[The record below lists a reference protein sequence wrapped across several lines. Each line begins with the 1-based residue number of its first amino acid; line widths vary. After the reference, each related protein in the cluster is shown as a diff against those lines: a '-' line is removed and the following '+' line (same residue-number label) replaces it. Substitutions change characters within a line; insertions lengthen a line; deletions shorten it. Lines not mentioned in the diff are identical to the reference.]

1 MDYFQSYHSYFWQ
14 WEELQSVISIPG
26 ESTIAYTEFV
36 AEAMKILAPPGLPP
50 FGSLLLAI
58 VATNPRAEQSLDEI
72 RRIIQNKLGAPDEEI
87 LEDAMAFL
95 QTLQSLPELYKS
107 GQKRLMA
114 LQAIFYECHY
124 KTAITTSRVLSRNI
138 SQGLLSRSNPDK
150 QPFSRTIFMR
160 DFRVMALLND
170 KFPTATSIINSIAG
184 IPALKEELVL
194 DQPSGNEKPAEE
206 LIDQLVEH
214 PKTFHVG
221 SLVKR
226 IWSGLNI
233 PVHSSLPSQ
242 QPLGGFS
249 DLSNKGEFDKL
260 LLSEFANDDLLFLTR
275 LANNEALYIEREI
288 PPENN
293 KLERMILIDVSLKN
307 WGTPKT
313 IAFATMLAIAKHP
326 KTTISCKVYVIG
338 HHFHPVS
345 IDRVDSIID
354 GLQIVEGAL
363 HPARGLDAFFKAFPS
378 PQHRE
383 VFVITEPSTLKQ
395 GEMLKAMYDYQPL
408 INYVI
413 YTDAEGNIDVYKKLQ
428 NSKKHLQHLLL
439 PLQSLWQKPKTR
451 NAPEAEPQQA
461 KVREKHHFPI
471 LVKSPSN
478 TKKMILASDGEL
490 FQVTGS
496 RLLLRFYDKNS
507 KYDDRGWE
515 IVNHKFPVIAGEFEI
530 GILED
535 RSYIMLI
542 FNPQN
547 KEIML
552 MNLYANTSITV
563 PFPHWRAKCP
573 TFIFKDGAFLY
584 YSHGSNWRIYP
595 GGRLEKIE
603 LLNMNL
609 FHDRKK
615 QLQDLASMDYSLGSV
630 LKNIDSIFINE
641 NRRLVMNIH
650 ELELTPHGHIRLSSY
665 ANPKT
670 RISSTRTL
678 RDLFVFKDGSQAEVN
693 HGGLVILKS
702 SDHKI
707 PTIYIPTLPG
717 TALGVATDE
726 AFAGVTY
733 FFREPLYE
741 VHLQKAGS
749 NKLELI
755 KNIKAINSQGL
766 AALKDLVDSGS
777 GLICGHVTHQ
787 RALEIRQEL
796 EQEGTEVKLVSM
808 QGNEPQQ
815 QVLST
820 KEFYDLYIQ
829 RFINHILSHGA

>member
-36 AEAMKILAPPGLPP
+36 AEAMKTLAPQGLPP

-72 RRIIQNKLGAPDEEI
+72 RRIIQNKVGAPDEET
-87 LEDAMAFL
+87 LEDTMSFL

-107 GQKRLMA
+107 GPKRLMA
-114 LQAIFYECHY
+114 FQTIFYECHY
-124 KTAITTSRVLSRNI
+124 KTAITTSRAMSGKI
-138 SQGLLSRSNPDK
+138 SQGLLSKATPDK

-170 KFPTATSIINSIAG
+170 KFPKATSIINGIAG
-184 IPALKEELVL
+184 IRRVEEELVL
-194 DQPSGNEKPAEE
+194 EDNSGNEKPAEE
-206 LIDQLVEH
+206 LIDQLVENA
-214 PKTFHVG
+214 KTFHVG

-249 DLSNKGEFDKL
+249 DLSNKGDFDKL

-293 KLERMILIDVSLKN
+293 KLERVILIDVSLKN

-326 KTTISCKVYVIG
+326 KTTINCKVYVIG
-338 HHFHPVS
+338 HHFHSVS
-345 IDRVDSIID
+345 IGSVDSIID
-354 GLQIVEGAL
+354 GLQIVAGVI
-363 HPARGLDAFFKAFPS
+363 HPARGLDAFFKEFPS

-428 NSKKHLQHLLL
+428 NSKKHIQHLLL
-439 PLQSLWQKPKTR
+439 PLQSLWQKPALKK
-451 NAPEAEPQQA
+451 APGTEPKEG
-461 KVREKHHFPI
+461 KVKPYHDFPI

-478 TKKMILASDGEL
+478 TKKMISTSDGAL
-490 FQVTGS
+490 FQITGY
-496 RLLLRFYDKNS
+496 RLLLRFYDKSS
-507 KYDDRGWE
+507 KFYAKGWE
-515 IVNHKFPVIAGEFEI
+515 IVHSNLPVVAGEFEI
-530 GILED
+530 GVLD
-535 RSYIMLI
+535 DSSYILLI

-547 KEIML
+547 KEITL
-552 MNLYANTSITV
+552 MSLYDNTSISI
-563 PFPHWRAKCP
+563 PFTQWRAKCP

-584 YSHGSNWRIYP
+584 YTHTSSWRIYP
-595 GGRLEKIE
+595 DGRIEKIE

-615 QLQDLASMDYSLGSV
+615 QLQDLAGMDYSSSDV
-630 LKNIDSIFINE
+630 LKNINTIYINASG
-641 NRRLVMNIH
+641 RLILNIH
-650 ELELTPHGHIRLSSY
+650 ELEISQHGYIRFISNTDL
-665 ANPKT
+665 KT
-670 RISSTRTL
+670 SRSSTRTL
-678 RDLFVFKDGSQAEVN
+678 RDSFVFTDGSQIDVN
-693 HGGLVILKS
+693 HGGLLCLKS
-702 SDHKI
+702 SDHTI
-707 PTIYIPTLPG
+707 PTIYIPTLPAV
-717 TALGVATDE
+717 TLGVATDA
-726 AFAGVTY
+726 AFAGNTY
-733 FFREPLYE
+733 FFKEPLYE
-741 VHLQKAGS
+741 VHLQKAGN
-749 NKLELI
+749 NKLSLI
-755 KNIKAINSQGL
+755 KNIKAVNNQSL
-766 AALKDLVDSGS
+766 VASKDLVDSGS
-777 GLICGHVTHQ
+777 GLICQYIPEQ
-787 RALEIRQEL
+787 RALEIKREL
-796 EQEGTEVKLVSM
+796 EQDDTEVKLVKMHSS
-808 QGNEPQQ
+808 GPDQ
-815 QVLST
+815 QVLTT

-829 RFINHILSHGA
+829 RFIDHILSHGA